1 MRLGRWLK
9 RRRRRQRYG
18 PKIRTVAAF
27 IRLDR
32 SPYQGQIAET
42 LTKLRQ
48 AKAAFERAGYDVQ
61 TIRITT
67 QLPPVSGKKAG
78 ERTEI

>member
-1 MRLGRWLK
+1 
-9 RRRRRQRYG
+9 
-18 PKIRTVAAF
+18 
-27 IRLDR
+27 LDR